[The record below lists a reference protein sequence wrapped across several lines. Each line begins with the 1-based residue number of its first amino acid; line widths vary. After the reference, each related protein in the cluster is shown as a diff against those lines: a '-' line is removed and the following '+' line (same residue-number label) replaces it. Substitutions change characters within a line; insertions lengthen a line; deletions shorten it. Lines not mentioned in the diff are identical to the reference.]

1 MSRSTSLRVKEG
13 IMDNDGRGR
22 SLHRPTLLRVTLA
35 MGGLLCLPM
44 TTTAQGPGV
53 QGGQWTFLGGDAW
66 HTRYTTADQIDAS
79 NFGNLKVAWRFD
91 AKSFGPSTSR
101 ATPSYV
107 EGKLITVTG
116 ERRHVVALDPA
127 TGELRWSFTEPN
139 TFRHEYSMRKGYGKG
154 VAYAKIDGRGVVYI
168 TTPGFFLHALDAETG
183 RPLENWGRPV
193 NIAGFPK
200 SGSVDLVWDL
210 IQDWGRWQEWKKPY
224 DPYRGIPLELGYIT
238 SSSPPIVVNGVVVVG
253 NSAEQGYNQTRK
265 EMVPGDILAYDA
277 RTGAFKW
284 KFHVIPRPGEFGHE
298 TWENDAWKWTGDVS
312 SWAPMSAD
320 PELGLVYIPTNGPTM
335 DFYGGFRP
343 GDTLFSTSLIALDVR
358 TGKRKW
364 HYQLV
369 HHDIWNYDTP
379 TAPLLM
385 DVTVSG
391 KRIKGIFQA
400 TKQGWVYALDRETG
414 KPIWPIEERPVPAS
428 TVPGE
433 KLSPTQPFPTKP
445 PPFELQGRKE
455 EQLIDYTPEIRQ
467 KALEYARANNLF
479 VPLFNPPVVADSP
492 DADRPGAG
500 VSCPGGNGGAN
511 IYSPAVADP
520 VSGRDV
526 RRVEQRLRGL
536 HPHARCEVPVRG
548 QEPDRHHRLR
558 VVSCGRSRA
567 GSAPR
572 TGEAGAGDPRWALHL
587 EGTGGPHYRHRHE
600 HGRAR
605 LGDSQWGCGGGSPEG
620 HPRSPPAPRGSR
632 GPGQSWPTW
641 LSGHGG
647 HANPAHHGRPN
658 QRRDLEP
665 LCPGQT
671 HGCPGGSRQDSRCD
685 GVWPVELDAR
695 GEAIC
700 PRAASGRSGGDGAA
714 WFPGP
719 NATGSSLRDSGGRR
733 GSVRFVL
740 LTEPLPAEHAALSVR
755 GTAPRRAAGRLGRL
769 AHRGQDAGD
778 VCRVFHHASPAGR
791 ETAARSSSGKDRR

>member
-1 MSRSTSLRVKEG
+1 M
-13 IMDNDGRGR
+13 
-22 SLHRPTLLRVTLA
+22 
-35 MGGLLCLPM
+35 
-44 TTTAQGPGV
+44 PG
-53 QGGQWTFLGGDAW
+53 
-66 HTRYTTADQIDAS
+66 
-79 NFGNLKVAWRFD
+79 
-91 AKSFGPSTSR
+91 SFGPSTSR

-107 EGKLITVTG
+107 DGKLITVTG

-183 RPLENWGRPV
+183 RPLENWGKPV
-193 NIAGFPK
+193 NIPGFPK

-320 PELGLVYIPTNGPTM
+320 PELGLVYIPTNGATM

-379 TAPLLM
+379 TAPVLM

-400 TKQGWVYALDRETG
+400 TKQGVGLRAGPGDRQADLAHRRAPGSRVEGSRREALAHATL
-414 KPIWPIEERPVPAS
+414 PH
-428 TVPGE
+428 
-433 KLSPTQPFPTKP
+433 Q
-445 PPFELQGRKE
+445 
-455 EQLIDYTPEIRQ
+455 
-467 KALEYARANNLF
+467 ALALRA
-479 VPLFNPPVVADSP
+479 
-492 DADRPGAG
+492 AG
-500 VSCPGGNGGAN
+500 TNGGA
-511 IYSPAVADP
+511 PH
-520 VSGRDV
+520 R
-526 RRVEQRLRGL
+526 L
-536 HPHARCEVPVRG
+536 HPGDSAEGARV
-548 QEPDRHHRLR
+548 
-558 VVSCGRSRA
+558 RA
-567 GSAPR
+567 GEQPLR
-572 TGEAGAGDPRWALHL
+572 PVL
-587 EGTGGPHYRHRHE
+587 
-600 HGRAR
+600 
-605 LGDSQWGCGGGSPEG
+605 
-620 HPRSPPAPRGSR
+620 
-632 GPGQSWPTW
+632 QS
-641 LSGHGG
+641 
-647 HANPAHHGRPN
+647 
-658 QRRDLEP
+658 
-665 LCPGQT
+665 
-671 HGCPGGSRQDSRCD
+671 
-685 GVWPVELDAR
+685 AR
-695 GEAIC
+695 G
-700 PRAASGRSGGDGAA
+700 
-714 WFPGP
+714 
-719 NATGSSLRDSGGRR
+719 R
-733 GSVRFVL
+733 G
-740 LTEPLPAEHAALSVR
+740 
-755 GTAPRRAAGRLGRL
+755 
-769 AHRGQDAGD
+769 
-778 VCRVFHHASPAGR
+778 
-791 ETAARSSSGKDRR
+791 